1 MRKLME
7 GHPLIAVITLEHSED
22 AVPLARALVSG
33 GIFALE
39 ITLRTDAAVDGIRKI
54 IEAVPEAIVGTGTVC
69 SEQQISL
76 SQDLGCSYMVSPGST
91 SRLLEA
97 GQRASIPLLP
107 GVSTVSELMK
117 GMQYG
122 YRNFKLFPAQAVGGV
137 SFLKAL
143 MGPFPGLK
151 FCPTGGV
158 NPDNIGEYLALDNVL
173 SVGGSWIAPRA
184 MIREKKWSDIE
195 KLATQAKK
203 LCS

>member
-39 ITLRTDAAVDGIRKI
+39 ITLRTDAAVDGIKNI

-76 SQDLGCSYMVSPGST
+76 SQDLGCRYMVSPGST

-107 GVSTVSELMK
+107 GVSTVSELME
-117 GMQYG
+117 GMQHG
-122 YRNFKLFPAQAVGGV
+122 YRNFKLFPAHAVGGI

-184 MIREKKWSDIE
+184 MIREKKWLDIE

>member
-107 GVSTVSELMK
+107 GVSTVSELME

-143 MGPFPGLK
+143 MGPVPGLK

>member
-107 GVSTVSELMK
+107 GVSTVSELME

>member
-22 AVPLARALVSG
+22 AVPLAKALVSG

-107 GVSTVSELMK
+107 GVSTVSELME

-122 YRNFKLFPAQAVGGV
+122 YRDFKLFPAQAVGGV

>member
-158 NPDNIGEYLALDNVL
+158 NPDNIGDYLALDNVL